1 MKSLLKTI
9 VRILIRNPVTGFVI
23 IAGFSLSMA
32 LGLLLASYV
41 FNENEY
47 DRSFPEINRIYRLCT
62 PEGIT
67 TFRGDMTSE
76 LKRKYPEIDEICRY
90 DNDNVEVN
98 CRNSPYMINN
108 LVKTDSSFFSI
119 FSVKI
124 IKGNKE
130 DPVPDNNSIAI
141 SQSCA
146 VLLFG
151 NSNPLGKSI
160 KVQHRKDFIVTSVF
174 SNLPDRSSIKADA
187 IIAWDNVNDLGGEW
201 RKGIFYSRLF
211 FLINGNSDPAKLGNK
226 LTAGYS
232 AEHYKKQPFLL
243 LPFRKSYMSPLT
255 AGKEAKTLHADL
267 QTMRLFS
274 IITVLIFAISILNFI
289 ILFTSTHLGR
299 LKEIGI
305 KKVNGAGKK
314 QIFWQ
319 FILEAL
325 LITFISFGIGIYL
338 AIIIKP
344 VFSSLVQK
352 EIPGIV
358 ALYFPNILV
367 VLLIVTL
374 IGFLAG
380 FYPAVII
387 SRFKPTAIFGN
398 NAITGKLKMKSGLS
412 VLQYLISIVMI
423 ISLVVMTRQNNLLTN
438 KDLGF
443 TKAQL
448 ININIPWKI
457 KDKLPAI
464 KSRLLEDP
472 YIESCSVSQGIP
484 GKMSL
489 WDMWDEARSKYGYT
503 GSLPYFTTD
512 EDFFRVYDAKFIMGR
527 GFEKSDWGKSVVINE
542 KAFRL
547 TGWSSIE
554 GKYLKGIPT
563 PEQAFT
569 GSKKDY
575 ENNSLK
581 VVGVIKD
588 INVETLNQPVAPT
601 VFECSDH
608 FGVNYLT
615 CRLLPGNYTGTID
628 YIKKTW
634 EETCPE
640 VLLNFQFYDEWLD
653 TLYKSDIHNAY
664 IIRIFTI
671 FSIILCCLGTFGII
685 HFVTRQK
692 VKELGIRKIHGAKI
706 HDIVRILN
714 WSVLKWITVA
724 YLIATPV
731 SYLVMKAYL
740 KNFAYRVELSLWIFL
755 LAGIVAFFIAFL
767 TIIGRSWVTAL
778 KNPVE
783 VLRYE

>member
-1 MKSLLKTI
+1 
-9 VRILIRNPVTGFVI
+9 
-23 IAGFSLSMA
+23 
-32 LGLLLASYV
+32 
-41 FNENEY
+41 
-47 DRSFPEINRIYRLCT
+47 
-62 PEGIT
+62 
-67 TFRGDMTSE
+67 
-76 LKRKYPEIDEICRY
+76 
-90 DNDNVEVN
+90 
-98 CRNSPYMINN
+98 
-108 LVKTDSSFFSI
+108 
-119 FSVKI
+119 
-124 IKGNKE
+124 
-130 DPVPDNNSIAI
+130 
-141 SQSCA
+141 
-146 VLLFG
+146 
-151 NSNPLGKSI
+151 
-160 KVQHRKDFIVTSVF
+160 
-174 SNLPDRSSIKADA
+174 
-187 IIAWDNVNDLGGEW
+187 
-201 RKGIFYSRLF
+201 
-211 FLINGNSDPAKLGNK
+211 
-226 LTAGYS
+226 
-232 AEHYKKQPFLL
+232 
-243 LPFRKSYMSPLT
+243 
-255 AGKEAKTLHADL
+255 
-267 QTMRLFS
+267 
-274 IITVLIFAISILNFI
+274 
-289 ILFTSTHLGR
+289 
-299 LKEIGI
+299 
-305 KKVNGAGKK
+305 
-314 QIFWQ
+314 
-319 FILEAL
+319 
-325 LITFISFGIGIYL
+325 
-338 AIIIKP
+338 
-344 VFSSLVQK
+344 
-352 EIPGIV
+352 
-358 ALYFPNILV
+358 
-367 VLLIVTL
+367 
-374 IGFLAG
+374 
-380 FYPAVII
+380 
-387 SRFKPTAIFGN
+387 
-398 NAITGKLKMKSGLS
+398 
-412 VLQYLISIVMI
+412 
-423 ISLVVMTRQNNLLTN
+423 MTRQNNLLTN